1 MTENWR
7 AIPGYPGYEVS
18 DQGRVRSLDRIIDS
32 AGDDRRGSYRR
43 RFPGRILSVGL
54 DSRGYLRCSH
64 VGRVHVLIML
74 AFVGMPPEG
83 MEVCHINGDQ
93 TDNRLENLRYGT
105 RANNMEDAIV
115 HGTTTRGEKNAMA
128 VLTIE
133 QAVAI
138 KHGKEASKILAARYG
153 VHVKTVERIRRGDR
167 WSWL

>member
-1 MTENWR
+1 MEEWR
-7 AIPGYPGYEVS
+7 SIPGYSGYEVS
-18 DQGRVRSLDRIIDS
+18 DFGRVRSLDRIIDS
-32 AGDDRRGSYRR
+32 AGDDRREPYRR
-43 RFPGRILSVGL
+43 WYPGRLLSVRP
-54 DSRGYLRCSH
+54 DSQGYLRCSH

-128 VLTIE
+128 VLTTE
-133 QAVAI
+133 QVLAI
-138 KHGKEASKILAARYG
+138 KHSKDNATVLANRYG
-153 VHVKTVERIRRGDR
+153 ISEQHARRIRRGAR
-167 WSWL
+167 WGWL